1 MTGSFARAARQL
13 GYTQSAVSV
22 QVATLERAAG
32 VRLLERPGGRR
43 PVVPTDAGERIL
55 RHAVRLTAQ
64 LQAAEA
70 DLTALAE
77 GTAETLRVGTFQS
90 VSIRVLPDVVR
101 RLMQV
106 RPGIEVRLQEAP
118 YEDELLALVERGR
131 LDFTFALVPP
141 EGPFEHVELL
151 RDPYVLLTQEG
162 SALAQRE
169 IAPTLAEIGRLP
181 LVAYSR
187 STYGIE
193 ALLRSRGIEPH
204 VVFRSDE
211 SGAVQRM
218 VAAGIGSALIPRLA
232 IDYGIT
238 GVVALDASRRVPARQ
253 IGLAW
258 HRDATLP
265 EAAADFVA
273 AVRARCEELAQSP
286 SETATLSARRA
297 PIEEVRMRVGMLTGG
312 GDCPGLNAVIR
323 AATRRLVDSGAEP
336 VGVLRGWRGLIEGLF
351 RPLDLQAVS
360 GILPRGG
367 TILHT
372 SRTNPFSVEGGVDAV
387 RKRRS
392 SSSTP

>member
-1 MTGSFARAARQL
+1 MKKPHPLLGVEIRHLAALEAVAVTGSFARAARQL

-77 GTAETLRVGTFQS
+77 GTAGTLRVGTFQS
-90 VSIRVLPDVVR
+90 VSIRVLPDAVR
-101 RLMQV
+101 RLMQA
-106 RPGIEVRLQEAP
+106 RPGVEVRLQEAP
-118 YEDELLALVERGR
+118 YEDELLDLVERGR

-141 EGPFEHVELL
+141 LGPFEHVELL

-162 SALAQRE
+162 TALAQRE

-181 LVAYSR
+181 LIAYSR

-193 ALLRSRGIEPH
+193 ALLRARGIEPH

-232 IDYGIT
+232 IDSSIT

-273 AVRARCEELAQSP
+273 AVRARCDELAQ
-286 SETATLSARRA
+286 
-297 PIEEVRMRVGMLTGG
+297 
-312 GDCPGLNAVIR
+312 
-323 AATRRLVDSGAEP
+323 RL
-336 VGVLRGWRGLIEGLF
+336 
-351 RPLDLQAVS
+351 
-360 GILPRGG
+360 
-367 TILHT
+367 
-372 SRTNPFSVEGGVDAV
+372 
-387 RKRRS
+387 
-392 SSSTP
+392 

>member
-1 MTGSFARAARQL
+1 MKKPHRLLGIEIRHLAALEAVAVTGSFARAARQL

-22 QVATLERAAG
+22 QIATLERAAG

-43 PVVPTDAGERIL
+43 PVVPTAAGERIL

-77 GTAETLRVGTFQS
+77 GTAGTLRVGTFQS
-90 VSIRVLPDVVR
+90 VSIRIVPDAVR
-101 RLMQV
+101 RLMQL

-118 YEDELLALVERGR
+118 YEDELLTLVERGR

-141 EGPFEHVELL
+141 AGPFEHVELL

-169 IAPTLAEIGRLP
+169 SAPTLAEIGRLP

-232 IDYGIT
+232 LEPGLA

-258 HRDATLP
+258 HRDASLS
-265 EAAADFVA
+265 EAATDFLA
-273 AVRARCEELAQSP
+273 AVQTRCAELAAQS
-286 SETATLSARRA
+286 
-297 PIEEVRMRVGMLTGG
+297 G
-312 GDCPGLNAVIR
+312 
-323 AATRRLVDSGAEP
+323 
-336 VGVLRGWRGLIEGLF
+336 
-351 RPLDLQAVS
+351 
-360 GILPRGG
+360 
-367 TILHT
+367 
-372 SRTNPFSVEGGVDAV
+372 
-387 RKRRS
+387 
-392 SSSTP
+392 

>member
-1 MTGSFARAARQL
+1 MKKPHRLLGVEIRHLAALEAVAVSGSFARAARQL

-77 GTAETLRVGTFQS
+77 GTAGTLRVGTFQS
-90 VSIRVLPDVVR
+90 VSIRVLPDAVR
-101 RLMQV
+101 RLMQA
-106 RPGIEVRLQEAP
+106 RPGVEVRLQEAP
-118 YEDELLALVERGR
+118 YEDELLDLVERGR

-141 EGPFEHVELL
+141 AGPFEHVELL

-162 SALAQRE
+162 TALAQRE

-181 LVAYSR
+181 LIAYSR

-232 IDYGIT
+232 IDSGIT

-273 AVRARCEELAQSP
+273 AVRARCDELAH
-286 SETATLSARRA
+286 
-297 PIEEVRMRVGMLTGG
+297 
-312 GDCPGLNAVIR
+312 
-323 AATRRLVDSGAEP
+323 RL
-336 VGVLRGWRGLIEGLF
+336 
-351 RPLDLQAVS
+351 
-360 GILPRGG
+360 
-367 TILHT
+367 
-372 SRTNPFSVEGGVDAV
+372 
-387 RKRRS
+387 
-392 SSSTP
+392 

>member
-1 MTGSFARAARQL
+1 MKKPHRLLGVEIRHLAALEAVAVTGSFARAARQL

-77 GTAETLRVGTFQS
+77 GTAGTLRVGTFQS
-90 VSIRVLPDVVR
+90 VSIRVLPDAVR
-101 RLMQV
+101 RLMQA
-106 RPGIEVRLQEAP
+106 RPGVEVRLQEAP
-118 YEDELLALVERGR
+118 YEDELLDLVERGR

-141 EGPFEHVELL
+141 AGPFEHVELL

-162 SALAQRE
+162 TALAQRE

-232 IDYGIT
+232 IDSSIT

-273 AVRARCEELAQSP
+273 AVRARCDELAH
-286 SETATLSARRA
+286 
-297 PIEEVRMRVGMLTGG
+297 
-312 GDCPGLNAVIR
+312 
-323 AATRRLVDSGAEP
+323 RL
-336 VGVLRGWRGLIEGLF
+336 
-351 RPLDLQAVS
+351 
-360 GILPRGG
+360 
-367 TILHT
+367 
-372 SRTNPFSVEGGVDAV
+372 
-387 RKRRS
+387 
-392 SSSTP
+392 

>member
-1 MTGSFARAARQL
+1 MKKPHQLLGIEVRHLAALEAVAVTGSFARAAQQL

-77 GTAETLRVGTFQS
+77 GTAATLRVGTFQS
-90 VSIRVLPDVVR
+90 VSIRVLPDAVR
-101 RLMQV
+101 RLMQA
-106 RPGIEVRLQEAP
+106 RPGVEVRLQEAP
-118 YEDELLALVERGR
+118 YEDELLAMVERGQ
-131 LDFTFALVPP
+131 LDLTFALVPP
-141 EGPFEHVELL
+141 EGPFEHIELL

-162 SALAQRE
+162 GPLAQRE

-181 LVAYSR
+181 LIAYSR

-232 IDYGIT
+232 IDAGIK

-265 EAAADFVA
+265 EAAADFVS
-273 AVRARCEELAQSP
+273 AVRARCDELAL
-286 SETATLSARRA
+286 AL
-297 PIEEVRMRVGMLTGG
+297 
-312 GDCPGLNAVIR
+312 
-323 AATRRLVDSGAEP
+323 
-336 VGVLRGWRGLIEGLF
+336 
-351 RPLDLQAVS
+351 
-360 GILPRGG
+360 
-367 TILHT
+367 
-372 SRTNPFSVEGGVDAV
+372 
-387 RKRRS
+387 
-392 SSSTP
+392 

>member
-1 MTGSFARAARQL
+1 MKKPHRLLGIEMRHLAALEAVAATGSFARAAQQL
-13 GYTQSAVSV
+13 GYTQSAVSL
-22 QVATLERAAG
+22 QIAALERAAG
-32 VRLLERPGGRR
+32 TRLLERPGGRR

-77 GTAETLRVGTFQS
+77 GTAGTLRVGTFQS
-90 VSIRVLPDVVR
+90 MSIRVVPDAVS
-101 RLMQV
+101 RLMQL
-106 RPGIEVRLQEAP
+106 RPEVEVRLQEAA

-151 RDPYVLLTQEG
+151 RDPYVLLTKAG
-162 SALAQRE
+162 TALAERE
-169 IAPTLAEIGRLP
+169 SAPTLAEIGRMP
-181 LVAYSR
+181 LIAYSR

-218 VAAGIGSALIPRLA
+218 VAAGIGSALVPRLA
-232 IDYGIT
+232 VDTSIT

-265 EAAADFVA
+265 EAAQDFVA
-273 AVRARCEELAQSP
+273 AVRARCDELAQS
-286 SETATLSARRA
+286 L
-297 PIEEVRMRVGMLTGG
+297 
-312 GDCPGLNAVIR
+312 
-323 AATRRLVDSGAEP
+323 
-336 VGVLRGWRGLIEGLF
+336 
-351 RPLDLQAVS
+351 
-360 GILPRGG
+360 
-367 TILHT
+367 
-372 SRTNPFSVEGGVDAV
+372 
-387 RKRRS
+387 
-392 SSSTP
+392 

>member
-1 MTGSFARAARQL
+1 MKKPHRLLGVEIRHLAALEAVAVTGSFARAARQL

-77 GTAETLRVGTFQS
+77 GTAGTLRVGTFQS
-90 VSIRVLPDVVR
+90 VSIRVLPDAVR
-101 RLMQV
+101 RLMQA
-106 RPGIEVRLQEAP
+106 RPGVEVRLQEAP
-118 YEDELLALVERGR
+118 YEDELLDLVERGR

-141 EGPFEHVELL
+141 AGPFEHVELL

-162 SALAQRE
+162 TALAQRE

-181 LVAYSR
+181 LIAYSR

-232 IDYGIT
+232 IDSSIT

-273 AVRARCEELAQSP
+273 AVRARCDELAH
-286 SETATLSARRA
+286 
-297 PIEEVRMRVGMLTGG
+297 
-312 GDCPGLNAVIR
+312 
-323 AATRRLVDSGAEP
+323 RL
-336 VGVLRGWRGLIEGLF
+336 
-351 RPLDLQAVS
+351 
-360 GILPRGG
+360 
-367 TILHT
+367 
-372 SRTNPFSVEGGVDAV
+372 
-387 RKRRS
+387 
-392 SSSTP
+392 

>member
-1 MTGSFARAARQL
+1 MKKPHRLLGVEIRHLAALEAVAVTGSFARAARQL

-77 GTAETLRVGTFQS
+77 GTAGTLRVGTFQS
-90 VSIRVLPDVVR
+90 VSIRVLPDAVR
-101 RLMQV
+101 RLMQA
-106 RPGIEVRLQEAP
+106 RPGVEVRLQEAP
-118 YEDELLALVERGR
+118 YEDELLDLVERGR

-141 EGPFEHVELL
+141 AGPFEHVELL

-162 SALAQRE
+162 TALAQRE
-169 IAPTLAEIGRLP
+169 LAPTLAEIGRLP
-181 LVAYSR
+181 LIAYSR

-193 ALLRSRGIEPH
+193 ALLRARGIEPH

-232 IDYGIT
+232 IDSSIT

-273 AVRARCEELAQSP
+273 AVRARCDELAQ
-286 SETATLSARRA
+286 
-297 PIEEVRMRVGMLTGG
+297 
-312 GDCPGLNAVIR
+312 
-323 AATRRLVDSGAEP
+323 RL
-336 VGVLRGWRGLIEGLF
+336 
-351 RPLDLQAVS
+351 
-360 GILPRGG
+360 
-367 TILHT
+367 
-372 SRTNPFSVEGGVDAV
+372 
-387 RKRRS
+387 
-392 SSSTP
+392 

>member
-1 MTGSFARAARQL
+1 MKKPHRLLGVEIRHLAALEAVAVTGSFARAARQL

-77 GTAETLRVGTFQS
+77 GTAGTLRVGTFQS
-90 VSIRVLPDVVR
+90 VSIRVLPDAVR
-101 RLMQV
+101 RLMQA
-106 RPGIEVRLQEAP
+106 RPGVEVRLQEAP
-118 YEDELLALVERGR
+118 YEDELLDLVERGR

-141 EGPFEHVELL
+141 AGPFEHVELL

-162 SALAQRE
+162 TALAQRE

-232 IDYGIT
+232 IDSSIT

-273 AVRARCEELAQSP
+273 AVRARCDELAQ
-286 SETATLSARRA
+286 
-297 PIEEVRMRVGMLTGG
+297 
-312 GDCPGLNAVIR
+312 
-323 AATRRLVDSGAEP
+323 RL
-336 VGVLRGWRGLIEGLF
+336 
-351 RPLDLQAVS
+351 
-360 GILPRGG
+360 
-367 TILHT
+367 
-372 SRTNPFSVEGGVDAV
+372 
-387 RKRRS
+387 
-392 SSSTP
+392 

>member
-1 MTGSFARAARQL
+1 MKKPHRLLGIEIRHLAALEAVAVTGSFARAAQQL

-43 PVVPTDAGERIL
+43 PVVPTDAGERML

-64 LQAAEA
+64 LHAAEA
-70 DLTALAE
+70 DLTALAD
-77 GTAETLRVGTFQS
+77 GTAGTLRVGTFQS
-90 VSIRVLPDVVR
+90 VSIRVLPDAVR
-101 RLMQV
+101 RLMQKRAGV
-106 RPGIEVRLQEAP
+106 EVRLQEAP

-141 EGPFEHVELL
+141 KGPFEHVDLL

-162 SALAQRE
+162 SPLAQRE

-232 IDYGIT
+232 IDSGIT

-273 AVRARCEELAQSP
+273 AVRARCDELAAS
-286 SETATLSARRA
+286 
-297 PIEEVRMRVGMLTGG
+297 
-312 GDCPGLNAVIR
+312 
-323 AATRRLVDSGAEP
+323 
-336 VGVLRGWRGLIEGLF
+336 
-351 RPLDLQAVS
+351 
-360 GILPRGG
+360 
-367 TILHT
+367 H
-372 SRTNPFSVEGGVDAV
+372 
-387 RKRRS
+387 
-392 SSSTP
+392 